1 MAAWSVLV
9 DAENGEWYV
18 YLRYDNTVSTTLKG
32 DLFKG
37 PFHVPRLYMIM
48 AVLDADGGI
57 DRYAD

>member
-1 MAAWSVLV
+1 M

-18 YLRYDNTVSTTLKG
+18 YLHYDNTVSATLKG
-32 DLFKG
+32 DIFKD
-37 PFHVPRLYMIM
+37 PFHVLRLYMIM